1 MSPPLDDYS
10 GVVRTRD
17 HSGYQQRTSAP
28 PPTSAWSGWADAVV
42 EPHEGD
48 TVLSIDDNGDIVI
61 RTHTEK
67 AAPVFSKGFNENL
80 AERPELL
87 FALDDIG
94 YDIYEGIESDIASRQ
109 EWVANYAA
117 GLDLMGL
124 KIDTQTN
131 GKGQRR
137 NTSRVRDTTMLET
150 IVKAQSQARREM
162 LPAGGPAKIDELA
175 GAGEDDDAL
184 ATDFTLDFNYIL
196 TKGMKEYVPGFDRGL
211 FGFFYSGNMFRY
223 GYHCPFKKRPVVETY
238 PTEDVI
244 VSEEATDLDTAT
256 RVTMRIPEMSPGEVK
271 RRQYYGLWRD
281 IDVSGAMPD
290 LSPERMK
297 QQEISGIRNMSPRQ
311 KDQPHVIYQTITD
324 LDLSERGY
332 REPGAPK
339 GLPLPY
345 KVTIERHSKKVLRIE
360 RYWTDGDPLFQ
371 RKTRLVHY
379 TMVPGFSF
387 LALGF
392 LHLQGN
398 QTKALTSIVR
408 LLIDSMMFSCFPGGV
423 KIKGARTETNE
434 INPGPGE
441 WADIGVPAGMDDIH
455 KVLMPMPYKDLSP
468 VSIQFYNLLQQAAQ
482 RVGAAAMLEVG
493 EGRANIPVGTIMA
506 MLEEKSTVMSAIHAR
521 MHEAQGR
528 ELAMVREMFLEN
540 PDALQRVLPK
550 PRRDWALE
558 EFSDLNLVPAS
569 DPNIPSQMHRIM
581 LATALATLL
590 SMPPA
595 QALLDPVDI
604 LKRVLR
610 MIGITDPEKAM
621 KDPAAQQGQQQQDP
635 VVAAAQATLQAKQ
648 LDVQSK
654 QQENQRK
661 AASEAV
667 EAQHKTQQ
675 LGMEMQDS
683 AADRASNERIA
694 GLKEQTE
701 RIRLQAEQERAQ
713 RETEKAHVDTQLQ
726 VHKAHLD
733 AHKAN
738 RESERDD
745 REESRQADM
754 HNANM
759 MGMQPPEPRTFGG
772 AGL

>member
-1 MSPPLDDYS
+1 VGDVSPPLDDYS
-10 GVVRTRD
+10 GVIRTRD
-17 HSGYQQRTSAP
+17 HSGITQRYNAP
-28 PPTSAWSGWADAVV
+28 PPTQGWTGWADAVV
-42 EPHEGD
+42 QPQEGD

-61 RTHTEK
+61 RTQK
-67 AAPVFSKGFNENL
+67 APEQPKISEGFNENL

-87 FALDDIG
+87 WHLDSIAEDIL
-94 YDIYEGIESDIASRQ
+94 EGIDSDLASRQ
-109 EWVANYAA
+109 EWIANYSA

-150 IVKAQSQARREM
+150 IVKAQSQARREL
-162 LPAGGPAKIDELA
+162 LPAAGPAKVDELA
-175 GAGEDDDAL
+175 GASEDDDAL

-196 TKGMKEYVPGFDRGL
+196 TKGMKEYVPGLDRGL

-223 GYHCPFKKRPVVETY
+223 GYHCPFKKRPMVETY

-256 RVTMRIPEMSPGEVK
+256 RVTLRIPEMSPGEVK
-271 RRQYYGLWRD
+271 RRQFYGLWRD
-281 IDVSGAMPD
+281 IDLSGAMPD
-290 LSPERMK
+290 ISPERMK
-297 QQEISGIRNMSPRQ
+297 QQEISGIRNLSPRQ

-324 LDLSERGY
+324 LDLRPMGY

-339 GLPLPY
+339 GLALPY
-345 KVTIERHSKKVLRIE
+345 KVTVERHSRKVLRIE
-360 RYWTDGDPLFQ
+360 RYWSQGDPLFQ
-371 RKTRLVHY
+371 RKCRLVHY

-398 QTKALTSIVR
+398 QTKGLTSIVR
-408 LLIDSMMFSCFPGGV
+408 LLIDAMMFANFPGGV

-468 VSIQFYNLLQQAAQ
+468 VAIQFYNLLQQAAQ

-528 ELAMVREMFLEN
+528 ELAMVRELFLEN
-540 PDALQRVLPK
+540 PDAFARVLPK
-550 PRRDWALE
+550 PRRDWAMA
-558 EFSDLNLVPAS
+558 EFADMNLVPAS

-590 SMPPA
+590 SMPAA
-595 QALLDPVDI
+595 QQLLDPVDI

-610 MIGITDPEKAM
+610 MIGISDPEKAL
-621 KDPAAQQGQQQQDP
+621 KDPNQQQQQQQQDP

-667 EAQHKTQQ
+667 DAQHKTQQ
-675 LGMEMQDS
+675 LGMQMQDS
-683 AADRASNERIA
+683 AADRQSNERIA
-694 GLKEQTE
+694 YLKEQTE
-701 RIRLQAEQERAQ
+701 RVRLQAETQRAQ
-713 RETEKAHVDTQLQ
+713 READR
-726 VHKAHLD
+726 AD
-733 AHKAN
+733 
-738 RESERDD
+738 RDD
-745 REESRQADM
+745 ARQTAQ
-754 HNANM
+754 HNADM
-759 MGMQPPEPRTFGG
+759 MGMQPPQPRTFGG
-772 AGL
+772 QGL